1 MDEWIDGWIDEWTK
15 SNVSSKML
23 NFRDTPCPS
32 APVTTAAPATEPT
45 TTPGGLVWYIYRGFR
60 SIFTLQILVG
70 ARLFVKQTI

>member
-1 MDEWIDGWIDEWTK
+1 MDGWMDEWMNEWTK

-23 NFRDTPCPS
+23 NFRDIACPS

-45 TTPGGLVWYIYRGFR
+45 TAGGLVWYIYRGFR